1 MDEYQHDS
9 VCTDVQGGTR
19 HLTSSLKRPA
29 NESELNKVNQPPQ
42 LQRILYFNI
51 FQYISHA
58 LSDSYA
64 QIQWK

>member
-1 MDEYQHDS
+1 M
-9 VCTDVQGGTR
+9 QGGTR

-51 FQYISHA
+51 FQYILHA